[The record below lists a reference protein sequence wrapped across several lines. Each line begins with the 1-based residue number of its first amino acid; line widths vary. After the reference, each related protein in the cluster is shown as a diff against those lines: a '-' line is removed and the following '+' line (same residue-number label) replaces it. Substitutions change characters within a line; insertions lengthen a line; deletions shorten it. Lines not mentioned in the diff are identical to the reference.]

1 MIRAEN
7 ISKSFGK
14 LKVLREVNVQLE
26 MGHVVAVIGPNGSGK
41 TTFIKTLLGMVV
53 PDSGSV
59 FFDQKSIAN
68 QHAYRAQIGYMPQIG
83 RYPSNLKIKQLFE
96 MMIDLR
102 RDMTAQPLDEDLV
115 EAFHLREMFE
125 KSLGTLSGG
134 TKQKV
139 SAALAFLFNPPVLIL
154 DEPTAGLDPLSS
166 EILKEKIQREHARG
180 KLILI
185 TSHVMSDLDELA
197 TDVLYLQEG
206 SVQFYK
212 SITDLK
218 FETGENKLGRVMS
231 KHYGQTRKNNFKT
244 LKHWSFQEYK
254 SDHSPELTNTIESCV

>member
-1 MIRAEN
+1 MIHAEA

-14 LKVLREVNVQLE
+14 LNVLREVSVRLDT
-26 MGHVVAVIGPNGSGK
+26 GRVVAVIGPNGSGK

-53 PDSGSV
+53 PDSGTV
-59 FFDQKSIAN
+59 LFDNQPIEK
-68 QHAYRAQIGYMPQIG
+68 QHAYRSQIGYMPQIG
-83 RYPSNLKIKQLFE
+83 HYPANLKIRQLFE
-96 MMIDLR
+96 MMVDVR
-102 RDMTAQPLDEDLV
+102 KNAATQLDEDLV
-115 EAFHLREMFE
+115 ETFHLKGLFE

-139 SAALAFLFNPPVLIL
+139 SAALAFLFNPSVLIL

-166 EILKEKIQREHARG
+166 EILKEKIQKEHQKG

-197 TDVLYLQEG
+197 TDVLYLQDG

-212 SITDLK
+212 TITELK
-218 FETGENKLGRVMS
+218 LETGESKLGRVIAQLMS
-231 KHYGQTRKNNFKT
+231 QPRKSKQDFKT
-244 LKHWSFQEYK
+244 LEFSR
-254 SDHSPELTNTIESCV
+254 V

>member
-14 LKVLREVNVQLE
+14 LQVLCKLNVQLE

-53 PDSGSV
+53 PDSGTIYFDEKSV
-59 FFDQKSIAN
+59 AA

-83 RYPSNLKIKQLFE
+83 RYPANLKIRQLFD

-102 RDMTAQPLDEDLV
+102 KDIATQPLDEDLV
-115 EAFHLREMFE
+115 DAFRLREMFE
-125 KSLGTLSGG
+125 KPLGTLSGG

-139 SAALAFLFNPPVLIL
+139 SAALAFLFDPSVLIL

-166 EILKEKIQREHARG
+166 EILKEKIQQVHAKG

-197 TDVLYLQEG
+197 TDVLYLQDG
-206 SVQFYK
+206 CVQFYK
-212 SITDLK
+212 SVFDLK
-218 FETGENKLGRVMS
+218 SETGENKLGRVIAQIMS
-231 KHYGQTRKNNFKT
+231 KPKKEVSDFKNF
-244 LKHWSFQEYK
+244 EI
-254 SDHSPELTNTIESCV
+254 HSSAPQV

>member
-7 ISKSFGK
+7 VSKSFGK
-14 LKVLREVNVQLE
+14 LNVLCALNVQLK

-53 PDSGSV
+53 PDSGAVYFDGKSV
-59 FFDQKSIAN
+59 AGQY
-68 QHAYRAQIGYMPQIG
+68 AYRAQIGYMPQIG
-83 RYPSNLKIKQLFE
+83 RYPANLKIKQLFD

-102 RDMTAQPLDEDLV
+102 KDKTTQPLDEDLV
-115 EAFHLREMFE
+115 EAFGLRAMFE
-125 KSLGTLSGG
+125 KPLGTLSGG

-139 SAALAFLFNPPVLIL
+139 SAALAFLFNPSVLIL

-166 EILKEKIQREHARG
+166 EILKEKIQRSNAEG

-197 TDVLYLQEG
+197 TDVLYLQDG
-206 SVQFYK
+206 CVQFYK
-212 SITDLK
+212 SVVALK
-218 FETGENKLGRVMS
+218 AETGENKLGRVIAQIMS
-231 KHYGQTRKNNFKT
+231 KKNAKS
-244 LKHWSFQEYK
+244 LEY
-254 SDHSPELTNTIESCV
+254 SRV

>member
-1 MIRAEN
+1 MIRAEA

-14 LKVLREVNVQLE
+14 LNVLREVSVRLDT
-26 MGHVVAVIGPNGSGK
+26 GRVVAVIGPNGSGK

-53 PDSGSV
+53 PDSGTV
-59 FFDQKSIAN
+59 LFDNQLIVK
-68 QHAYRAQIGYMPQIG
+68 QHAYRSQIGYMPQIG
-83 RYPSNLKIKQLFE
+83 HYPANLKIRQLFE

-102 RDMTAQPLDEDLV
+102 KDGNNQTLDEELV

-125 KSLGTLSGG
+125 KPLGTLSGG

-139 SAALAFLFNPPVLIL
+139 SAALAFLFHPPVLIL

-166 EILKEKIQREHARG
+166 EILKEKIQREYARG

-197 TDVLYLQEG
+197 TDVLYLQDG

-212 SITDLK
+212 PMADLK
-218 FETGENKLGRVMS
+218 LETGENKLGRVIAQLMAKPS
-231 KHYGQTRKNNFKT
+231 KSNQDFKI
-244 LKHWSFQEYK
+244 LEFSRVQ
-254 SDHSPELTNTIESCV
+254 V

>member
-7 ISKSFGK
+7 IAKSFGK

-53 PDSGSV
+53 PDSGQV
-59 FFDQKSIAN
+59 FFNQKSIAD
-68 QHAYRAQIGYMPQIG
+68 QHAYRTQIGYMPQIG
-83 RYPSNLKIKQLFE
+83 RYPANLKIRQLFE

-102 RDMTAQPLDEDLV
+102 KDGNTQTLDEELV

-125 KSLGTLSGG
+125 KPLGTLSGG

-139 SAALAFLFNPPVLIL
+139 SAALAFLFHPPVLIL

-197 TDVLYLQEG
+197 TDVLYLQDG

-212 SITDLK
+212 PMADLK
-218 FETGENKLGRVMS
+218 LETGENKLGRVIAQLMAKPS
-231 KHYGQTRKNNFKT
+231 KSNQDFKI
-244 LKHWSFQEYK
+244 LEFSRVQ
-254 SDHSPELTNTIESCV
+254 V